1 MAGRT
6 FIGTSGYVYA
16 HWRTRFYPP
25 SLPASGWLPYY
36 AAHFDTVELNN
47 PFYRLPE
54 AAVFAAWRAGVPSGF
69 TFAVK
74 ASRYLTH
81 FRKLKRPADPLRR
94 LLVRARR
101 LRPKLGPVL
110 FQLPGNFRA
119 DLPRL
124 DVFLAALGRQ
134 RHVPGLR
141 VVLEVRHP
149 SWLEPATVGRLRDA
163 NAALCLAD
171 WRECPVHDV
180 IYFNNDD
187 RAAAVH
193 NTVRLRALVQGRV
206 LRG

>member
-124 DVFLAALGRQ
+124 DV
-134 RHVPGLR
+134 
-141 VVLEVRHP
+141 
-149 SWLEPATVGRLRDA
+149 
-163 NAALCLAD
+163 CLAD

-180 IYFNNDD
+180 ITADFVY
-187 RAAAVH
+187 
-193 NTVRLRALVQGRV
+193 VRRHGTRRRYGGSYSEGE
-206 LRG
+206 LRGDARAIRGW